1 MVRIFLTKNYIY
13 FGIKKKRGL
22 TLQKRAVKKH
32 FESIIKVIVEF
43 KISWF

>member
-13 FGIKKKRGL
+13 FGINRKGALHYKSEQSKR
-22 TLQKRAVKKH
+22 
-32 FESIIKVIVEF
+32 FESIIKVIVEL